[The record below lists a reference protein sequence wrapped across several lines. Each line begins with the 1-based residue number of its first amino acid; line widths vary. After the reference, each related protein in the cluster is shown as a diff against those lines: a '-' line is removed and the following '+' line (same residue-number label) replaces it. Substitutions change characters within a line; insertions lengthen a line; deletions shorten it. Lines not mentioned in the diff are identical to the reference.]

1 MNNLDTSLLPGI
13 LRELAELIGIT
24 GTMTLVDEYGGVR
37 LYVPM
42 TLPEDHPLINLIGP
56 ENAQKVIEGYGGEKL
71 EIPKAIDY
79 MRQIRDIEIRSQWPA
94 LSQRQLAL
102 KYNTTERNIRLILGK
117 CERNE
122 NQMPL
127 FE

>member
-1 MNNLDTSLLPGI
+1 MTEIDQSLLPGI
-13 LRELAELIGIT
+13 LLEISELIG
-24 GTMTLVDEYGGVR
+24 MAATLKLVAKYGGVR
-37 LYVPM
+37 LYVPKEIK
-42 TLPEDHPLINLIGP
+42 EDHPLIKLVGIC
-56 ENAQKVIEGYGGEKL
+56 NAIALSDTYGGETL
-71 EIPKAIDY
+71 EIARAEAAI
-79 MRQIRDIEIRSQWPA
+79 REIRDTEIRNQWPA